1 MTTDK
6 NKEIEYV
13 IDVKDVD
20 FYYGKTQALSRVN
33 LQAEKGKVLALL
45 GPNGSGK
52 TTLVRILA
60 TLLHASSGTAT
71 IAGFDVKKNQG
82 K

>member
-20 FYYGKTQALSRVN
+20 FYYGKTQALS
-33 LQAEKGKVLALL
+33 
-45 GPNGSGK
+45 PP
-52 TTLVRILA
+52 
-60 TLLHASSGTAT
+60 
-71 IAGFDVKKNQG
+71 
-82 K
+82 